1 MNLTK
6 ILTLFIFL
14 NGIIFLIATI
24 YIYGINKDY
33 REEIKTLKKENK
45 KLKKNNFKNQKIEKN
60 NCKIKENKENIIE
73 ENIKENIIEE
83 KKWLIIG
90 IPTVP
95 RTGDPDYLLKTL
107 NAIDKSIT
115 KEKEDP
121 FFNKIKIVII
131 NHKPKQHKIFNTA
144 KEKYK
149 KNKSF
154 EFIERESLKMEKKES
169 SKYTPEKVMR
179 QTLDVID
186 LLKEVKYKSN
196 YFLFM
201 EDDFLLCS
209 NGVKSIYHLISKVQN
224 AK

>member
-60 NCKIKENKENIIE
+60 DCKIKENKENIIE
-73 ENIKENIIEE
+73 ENIKENKIEE

-209 NGVKSIYHLISKVQN
+209 NGVKSIYHLISKVH
-224 AK
+224 K